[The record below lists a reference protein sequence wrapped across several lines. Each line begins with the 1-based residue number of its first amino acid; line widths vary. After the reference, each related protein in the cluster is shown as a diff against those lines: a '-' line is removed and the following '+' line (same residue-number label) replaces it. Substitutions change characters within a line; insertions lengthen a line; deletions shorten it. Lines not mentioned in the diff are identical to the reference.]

1 MVNFIYMNTNMECT
15 ENIKTSHNIFFI
27 IIWNGK
33 CFRFLSLFHEIIRKP
48 ISTSCSVAVTS

>member
-27 IIWNGK
+27 IIWNGLILK
-33 CFRFLSLFHEIIRKP
+33 
-48 ISTSCSVAVTS
+48 SVLDFYHYFMK